1 MIPDPKLFQRAM
13 ADVTNERASQPAY
26 DDSQNTQGLW
36 ISYIINYASRWALPY
51 TFNPGRYS
59 FRTCMVKVAALAIAA
74 IEWCDNDNT
83 PRG

>member
-13 ADVTNERASQPAY
+13 ADVTNERTSQPPY
-26 DDSQNTQGLW
+26 DDSQNNPGLW
-36 ISYIINYASRWALPY
+36 VAYIMNYASRWALPSMFDTTRY
-51 TFNPGRYS
+51 T
-59 FRTCMVKVAALAIAA
+59 FRTCMVKVAALAVAA